1 MLTPEK
7 IEELQECS
15 LEFYNFYVV
24 SRVHENVIF
33 DEEILEKVRNIC
45 RNFFKDQPYVYIS
58 KRVHSYNVNPLIY
71 LKLRKNEK
79 LSGVAIVS
87 DNFSQLTTANFEK
100 QFSPLPF
107 DIFDNLEEAIAW
119 AQSVVENKKAGL

>member
-7 IEELQECS
+7 IEELQECI
-15 LEFYNFYVV
+15 LEFYNFYVI

-45 RNFFKDQPYVYIS
+45 RKYFKDQPYVYIS

-71 LKLRKNEK
+71 LKLKENEK

-107 DIFDNLEEAIAW
+107 DIFANLEEAIAW
-119 AQSVVENKKAGL
+119 AQGVVDNKKAGL

>member
-71 LKLRKNEK
+71 LKLRENEK

>member
-71 LKLRKNEK
+71 LKLKENEK